1 MSEDAIRLDKWL
13 WQARFFRSRAIAT
26 RLCAKG
32 RVRIDGERVKK
43 AHFLVRPG
51 QVLTFPQAQTI
62 RVVRVRAIGT
72 HRGPAPEARRLYDEL
87 SDTPPVPRIAGYAP
101 PQQRGSITR

>member
-13 WQARFFRSRAIAT
+13 WQARFFRSRGSAA
-26 RLCAKG
+26 RLCTKG

-62 RVVRVRAIGT
+62 RVVRVRALGAR
-72 HRGPAPEARRLYDEL
+72 RGPAPEAELLYEDL
-87 SDTPPVPRIAGYAP
+87 SDAPPAARIAGY
-101 PQQRGSITR
+101 G